1 MADNTVAYC
10 FVYIIELA
18 QYLQWHKLQ
27 NIIKT
32 YGGEK
37 VVKKLFQSILNK
49 SVAVLVSVVLISQ
62 AMPFYAYAIPEESVA
77 SEQSSEDSSD
87 VSIISED
94 DKPVENAGETSDS
107 ENEETSDT
115 ENSEVSEESN
125 EESSEEPL
133 EESEPQKEEKQYKIL
148 FEYEDIYKNA
158 LEIKVGETVTNELI
172 VSDSIIGTDQAK
184 VPVSFKLKT
193 DDWKYSYKL
202 IKVAACNDLE
212 NQKYTKIIP
221 DANIK
226 DLTASAEGTKIT
238 ITQRLIDM
246 ADEKD
251 IVHIKVFMERK
262 VKKYKLQFT
271 RNAENTSTIKIGGKD
286 VDTNEIIVSA
296 DSKVNFYI
304 ESKDNESQNKYYRL
318 ASVTSNKNI
327 LLDKDV
333 IGYKVKYNTTLQINE
348 ELVKGAKWVESEGM
362 NIITIRVNVMRVYV
376 IRVQYNANEG
386 SIAFNDNEHY
396 YFNSS
401 FNSQNPEKAAGR
413 VVVGKDTKQKFTAEA
428 AETFRVS
435 EIVVTPVE
443 NGKVVK
449 KTYKN
454 NESIVTYEV
463 PNANKSY
470 NISVVFAPMV
480 FSVDVE
486 IVGEKDGCEVTFPDT
501 LEYGQNADITIK
513 DKDGYFISNINI
525 DGEEMEL
532 PEREENESISF
543 NTGSVTK
550 DKKIVIKVIKNDI
563 IDENDYQID
572 LSGCIEDYG
581 NGKYLF
587 AWNNNPPVFRNTSKN
602 TDKIEQKG
610 IMLYYKGGLVSGSK
624 NNLECKLVRYANLNK
639 ISVDEIRLYSKQ
651 ANKSVVNSIK
661 LDTPIEISYY
671 EKTEAAVKLPSLP
684 SANEKCKVYNSDIDI
699 PVYFNIPTE
708 RYPTITSLR
717 YKFTGE
723 EYQEL
728 DISSITDSEE
738 LAGYNKMCFIHVP
751 AEKYNRD
758 NMNID
763 IMIGNSDGNQTSLR
777 TDTFS
782 INSERPTV
790 SIVMEDIQTSEFS
803 NESYFRFDRKAVI
816 IIKDKPYTA
825 ISDRDYI
832 ADSLKI
838 EYKAFDEEEYIVLG
852 LKEKKQFITSLQEN
866 EGEIIFELLF
876 DKEGSYAWEF
886 NYTNA
891 ADLNND
897 NDDVSKNPN
906 SDFIFTIDKTAPVG
920 IFYLNG
926 GQFDTKS
933 DEYDPHFQYFY
944 KTSAVIQM
952 SSSDNNG
959 IREVSTYKRIID
971 DLDAT
976 TVSKLTFDEL
986 EELYQA
992 EESKFEKGT
1001 DIVSIDYNEK
1011 AVVYARIID
1020 LAGNVVYMGTDG
1032 LIVDNAVPKLVE
1044 FTAYDINDNAL
1055 NIPVDS
1061 ENPVNIIDDIQNN
1074 KIKFTVKVNDAI
1086 FENAAYS
1093 GIKSVYYVVEKDGER
1108 IKDKNG
1114 IELHS
1119 LFKWDETS
1127 EKLQKSI
1134 VDEPLTFEI
1143 DPFLNA
1149 NYNCDDIVVRILI
1162 KDNSENIYN
1171 NSDSYIRLSINIDVP
1186 EYTIKYSNSV
1196 QENAHEGYYVSR
1208 EATITVSNDRST
1220 SFDAEAFETAV
1231 RNAVSADQLMKM
1243 SGVVTEDKSDLIY
1256 FGEWKQNEEN
1266 GSQHTVKMYFNY
1278 YGNYY
1283 FSDIIYSNKAHNSIL
1298 NAENYTESFTI
1309 DKFTPTGEVKIGNN
1323 TWDKILNVLT
1333 FGLYSSNNY
1342 EITIDSSDKIS
1353 PVETEYFISDSD
1365 KILTTEELA
1374 NVKWQGYNKTIN
1386 VNRTNYKFAVY
1397 ARITDYAGNRK
1408 YLSSAGHIIDTNAP
1422 SITLTPEKA
1431 VKKLKD
1437 INVYNQKYK
1446 NGIKIDVKVSDSVD
1460 VDRAYSGIR
1469 HIEYWV
1475 ENKEKADEPIVLYD
1489 WKFIKSE
1496 EEKAKTSNI
1505 GFIHGTIEIYD
1516 NGQYK
1521 TIEDSSLRYSQ
1532 LIKDWSGTI
1541 TIDPVKYNSSDIV
1554 VKVRAVDNTDI
1565 ETIQSVA
1572 LDIDIT
1578 APTISVSYDNNND
1591 NNGNTYFK
1599 SSRIAVVTIKE
1610 RSSHF
1615 DSSQATKGIVI
1626 NATDVSGKKVANTF
1640 KISNWTTQAQT
1651 NADETIHQAAITYSG
1666 DANYTFEINYTDM
1679 AENKNI
1685 AVSTGS
1691 SVAPYKFTVD
1701 KNKPTGTVKA
1711 VSSEGRSDEWSG
1723 LRGDLLFNFWS
1734 NRYITVTETHNDA
1747 TSPIEYVQYY
1757 KNVSHNAYDATNAL
1771 TENDLS
1777 KITAWQN
1784 MSTLRLTPNEQCAVY
1799 IRLIDKA
1806 GNITYMG
1813 TNELIVDDKAPV
1825 EKMRPPEIKIT
1836 PEQTASGIYSGDVKV
1851 DIDVEDQTFGGTYS
1865 GIRVVSYRVLNMGN
1879 VTASGTLYQFG
1890 NINPSKQSQL
1900 QQKWSGNIIVNS
1912 KNNNSNNVVVEVTA
1926 VDNAGNSSTENIV
1939 LKIDVTEPSVSV
1951 SYDNNS
1957 SIGELYNNART
1968 ATITVRE
1975 RNFRADYVDVVLNG
1989 KRMSLDELKWSDI
2002 AGSGNGDNNEHTAR
2016 ISFIQD
2022 NDYTLA
2028 IQCKDEAANKN
2039 QTIDFGNSTN
2049 WNKFTVDRTKP
2060 VIIFDFTKS
2069 NVLNSENYSQ
2079 EKLTAKVVIDELHFN
2094 ASKVKFT
2101 KLVDSASEPLTD
2113 LSWNK
2118 ENGNNRHYVNIPFDK
2133 DAHYLFSVAYTDE
2146 AGNSGDGRQKNFCV
2160 DTKDPELDFS
2170 INGSSERQAVS
2181 GKIETDIVYGDT
2193 NFDDNSVDISI
2204 TGNFVNGSKG
2214 NVSNDIITFELSSE
2228 KENKIDWTGSV
2239 EQNNG
2244 DGKKTY
2250 KLTMND
2256 FPTGEDTKDDMY
2268 KEFDDIYTIS
2278 ISVKD
2283 KAGHQTSKSATFS
2296 INRYGST
2303 YDISQVQDIIGT
2315 YIKTPVDVV
2324 VTEVNPDILTSHK
2337 VRLYKNSDRNSDTE
2351 LKEGEEEDYEF
2362 TEKYI
2367 GESKANSLLSKDDA
2381 QWHEYTYKIFS
2392 SNFTDDGD
2400 YEIELESVDR
2410 ANNISKNNLD
2420 TKQRSIFFHVD
2431 NNDPV
2436 VNVSNLSSY
2445 ETYAEESISIKMS
2458 ANDGGLLDLLEVYLD
2473 DETTPFKVWN
2483 AEEIKKIQSGENE
2496 ESRLFTFDI
2505 AGNTTS
2511 SHMLKVVAYDAA
2523 GNRTEEKIEGFYV
2536 TTDLMT
2542 RFVNNKPLFYGTIT
2556 GLILLVGAIVFLIVR
2571 NVRKK
2576 RT

>member
-1 MADNTVAYC
+1 M
-10 FVYIIELA
+10 
-18 QYLQWHKLQ
+18 
-27 NIIKT
+27 
-32 YGGEK
+32 
-37 VVKKLFQSILNK
+37 KKLLKSILNK

-77 SEQSSEDSSD
+77 SKQSSEESSD
-87 VSIISED
+87 VSIISKD
-94 DKPVENAGETSDS
+94 DKPIENTGENSDSEKKETSDIQ
-107 ENEETSDT
+107 
-115 ENSEVSEESN
+115 NSEVSN

-133 EESEPQKEEKQYKIL
+133 KESEPQKEEKQYKIL
-148 FEYEDIYKNA
+148 FEYDDIYKNA
-158 LEIKVGETVTNELI
+158 LEIKVGGTETNEVI
-172 VSDSIIGTDQAK
+172 VNESSKGGSLA
-184 VPVSFKLKT
+184 VSLKLE
-193 DDWKYSYKL
+193 DDKMYSYTLYKVVCENTKL
-202 IKVAACNDLE
+202 LLD
-212 NQKYTKIIP
+212 KYVLDKKE
-221 DANIK
+221 ANVNIK
-226 DLTASAEGTKIT
+226 LSDKLFS
-238 ITQRLIDM
+238 L
-246 ADEKD
+246 ADKD
-251 IVHIKVFMERK
+251 VIHIKILVKRK
-262 VKKYKLQFT
+262 AKEYKLQFT
-271 RNAENTSTIKIGGKD
+271 RNAENTSTIKINSKD
-286 VDTNEIIVSA
+286 VDTNEITVSA
-296 DSKVNFYI
+296 DSEVPFYI
-304 ESKDNESQNKYYRL
+304 ESKDNESEKMYYRL
-318 ASVTSNKNI
+318 DSVTSNGNI
-327 LLDKDV
+327 LLSTDD
-333 IGYKVKYNTTLQINE
+333 IGYKVKYKTTLKIDE
-348 ELVKGAKWVESEGM
+348 KLVEGAKNG
-362 NIITIRVNVMRVYV
+362 IITICVNVIKVYV
-376 IRVQYNANEG
+376 IRVQYNANKG
-386 SIAFNDNEHY
+386 NIAFNDNEHY
-396 YFNSS
+396 YFNT
-401 FNSQNPEKAAGR
+401 QNPQNAAGR
-413 VVVGKDTKQKFTAEA
+413 VVVAKDTKQKFTAEA
-428 AETFRVS
+428 AENFRVS
-435 EIVVTPVE
+435 EIELKEVK
-443 NGKVVK
+443 NGEEGKSVK
-449 KTYKN
+449 KIYKN
-454 NESIVTYEV
+454 NERTVTYEV
-463 PNANKSY
+463 PNKNESY
-470 NISVVFAPMV
+470 NVSVVFAPMV

-486 IVGEKDGCEVTFPDT
+486 IVGEKDGCEVTSPDT
-501 LEYGQNADITIK
+501 LEYGKNADITIK
-513 DKDGYFISNINI
+513 DKKGYFISSIKI
-525 DGEEMEL
+525 DNEEMSL
-532 PEREENESISF
+532 PERKENDAISF

-550 DKKIVIKVIKNDI
+550 DKKIVVAIEKSDMINS
-563 IDENDYQID
+563 EDYNID
-572 LSGCIEDYG
+572 LSGYIEDYG

-587 AWNNNPPVFRNTSKN
+587 AWNNNPPVFKN
-602 TDKIEQKG
+602 TAKNSEKIEQKG
-610 IMLYYKGGLVSGSK
+610 IVLYYKNKKIAGSE
-624 NNLECKLVRYANLNK
+624 NELECKLLNPQNSQK
-639 ISVDEIRLYSKQ
+639 NNNVDEIRLYSKK
-651 ANKSVVNSIK
+651 ANKSVEDIVK
-661 LDTPIEISYY
+661 LDTPIEIQYY
-671 EKTEAAVKLPSLP
+671 EKTEATVKLPDLP
-684 SANEKCKVYNSDIDI
+684 SANENCKAYNSDMDI
-699 PVYFNIPTE
+699 PVYFDIPTE
-708 RYPTITSLR
+708 RYPVVTSLK
-717 YKFTGE
+717 YKFTDE

-728 DISSITDSEE
+728 DISSMTDSNE

-758 NMNID
+758 NMSID
-763 IMIGNSDGNQTSLR
+763 IMIENSDGNKTSLK

-782 INSERPTV
+782 INSQRPTV
-790 SIVMEDIQTSEFS
+790 NIVMEDIQTSEFS
-803 NESYFRFDRKAVI
+803 DESYFRFDRKAI
-816 IIKDKPYTA
+816 ITIKDKPYTA
-825 ISDRDYI
+825 IPDRDYI

-838 EYKAFDEEEYIVLG
+838 EYKAFDEEEYTVLG

-866 EGEIIFELLF
+866 EGEIVFELVF
-876 DKEGSYAWEF
+876 DKEGGYAWEF

-897 NDDVSKNPN
+897 NDDVAKNPN
-906 SDFIFTIDKTAPVG
+906 SDFIFTIDKTAPSG

-926 GQFDTKS
+926 NRFDTKS
-933 DEYDPHFQYFY
+933 DEYAPNFKYFY
-944 KTSAVIQM
+944 QTSAFIQM
-952 SSSDNNG
+952 NASDNNS
-959 IREVSTYKRIID
+959 IREVAVYKHIID
-971 DLDAT
+971 DFDAT
-976 TVSKLTFDEL
+976 AVSKMTFAEL

-992 EESKFEKGT
+992 EESKFEKGIN
-1001 DIVSIDYNEK
+1001 IVKVDENQK

-1020 LAGNVVYMGTDG
+1020 LAGNIVYMGTDG
-1032 LIVDNAVPKLVE
+1032 LIVDNEVPKLVE
-1044 FTAYDINDNAL
+1044 FTAYDINDNVL
-1055 NIPVDS
+1055 NIPIDS

-1074 KIKFTVKVNDAI
+1074 KIKFTVKINDAI
-1086 FENAAYS
+1086 IENAAYS
-1093 GIKSVYYVVEKDGER
+1093 GIKNVYYVVEKDGER

-1127 EKLQKSI
+1127 ENLRDAI
-1134 VDEPLTFEI
+1134 IDEPLTFEI
-1143 DPFLNA
+1143 DPFLNQ
-1149 NYNCDDIVVRILI
+1149 NYNCDDMTIRILI
-1162 KDNSENIYN
+1162 EDNAENIYN
-1171 NSDSYIRLSINIDVP
+1171 NSDSYIRLSVNTDIP
-1186 EYTIKYSNSV
+1186 EYTIKYSNTV
-1196 QENAHEGYYVSR
+1196 QENAREGYYVSR
-1208 EATITVSNDRST
+1208 EATITVNNDRST

-1231 RNAVSADQLMKM
+1231 RNAVSADQLIKM
-1243 SGVVTEDKSDLIY
+1243 SGVVTKDESDLIR
-1256 FGEWKQNEEN
+1256 FGEWQHSGEN
-1266 GSQHTVKMYFNY
+1266 GAQHTVKVYFNY
-1278 YGNYY
+1278 YGNYS
-1283 FSDIIYSNKAHNSIL
+1283 FSNIIYSNKAHNSIL
-1298 NAENYTESFTI
+1298 NTKQYTESFTI
-1309 DKFTPTGEVKIGNN
+1309 DKVVPTGKVKVGNN

-1342 EITIDSSDKIS
+1342 EVTIDSSDKIS
-1353 PVETEYFISDSD
+1353 PVETKYFISDSD
-1365 KILTTEELA
+1365 TIFYRAALDKLSDTEWNDYKKI
-1374 NVKWQGYNKTIN
+1374 IN
-1386 VNRTNYKFAVY
+1386 INRENDKFTVY
-1397 ARITDYAGNRK
+1397 VRITDYAGNRI

-1422 SITLTPEKA
+1422 SVTLMPEKA
-1431 VKKLKD
+1431 VKKLQN

-1446 NGIKIDVKVSDSVD
+1446 NGIKIDVNVSDGMD
-1460 VDRAYSGIR
+1460 NDKAYSGIK
-1469 HIEYWV
+1469 HIEYWI
-1475 ENKEKADEPIVLYD
+1475 ENNGKADEPITLYD
-1489 WKFIKSE
+1489 WKFVKGENDIKNE
-1496 EEKAKTSNI
+1496 TSNI
-1505 GFIHGTIEIYD
+1505 GFMNGTIEIYD
-1516 NGQYK
+1516 KGKSK
-1521 TIEDSSLRYSQ
+1521 TVKDATLRYAQ

-1541 TIDPVKYNSSDIV
+1541 TIDPVKYNSSDIA
-1554 VKVRAVDNTDI
+1554 VKVKAVDNADNITV
-1565 ETIQSVA
+1565 QSIA

-1578 APTISVSYDNNND
+1578 PPAISVSYDNNYD
-1591 NNGNTYFK
+1591 NHGNTYFK

-1626 NATDVSGKKVANTF
+1626 NATDISGRKVANTF

-1651 NADETIHQAAITYSG
+1651 NADETIHQAIITYSG

-1685 AVSTGS
+1685 AVNTGS

-1734 NRYITVTETHNDA
+1734 NRYIIVTETHNDA
-1747 TSPIEYVQYY
+1747 TSPVEYVQYY

-1813 TNELIVDDKAPV
+1813 TNALIVDDKAPV

-1865 GIRVVSYRVLNMGN
+1865 GIRTVSYRVLNMGN
-1879 VTASGTLYQFG
+1879 VTASDILYQFRD
-1890 NINPSKQSQL
+1890 INSPKQSQL

-1912 KNNNSNNVVVEVTA
+1912 QNNNSNNVVVEVTA

-1939 LKIDVTEPSVSV
+1939 LKIDVTKPSVSV

-1975 RNFRADYVDVVLNG
+1975 RNFRADYVDVILNG
-1989 KRMSLDELKWSDI
+1989 RRMSLDELKWYDR
-2002 AGSGNGDNNEHTAR
+2002 AGSGNGDNNEHIA
-2016 ISFIQD
+2016 SVAFIQD

-2028 IQCKDEAANKN
+2028 IQCKDEAANEN
-2039 QTIDFGNSTN
+2039 ETVDFGNSAN

-2060 VIIFDFTKS
+2060 VISLDFTKS

-2094 ASKVKFT
+2094 DSKVTFT
-2101 KLVDSASEPLTD
+2101 KLVDNTSESVTNLK
-2113 LSWNK
+2113 WNK
-2118 ENGNNRHYVNIPFDK
+2118 ENGNNKHYVYIPFNE
-2133 DAHYLFSVAYTDE
+2133 DAHYMFSVAYTDE
-2146 AGNSGDGRQKNFCV
+2146 AGNSGDGTQRNFCV
-2160 DTKDPELDFS
+2160 DTKDPELEFS
-2170 INGSSERQAVS
+2170 INGSTERQAIS

-2193 NFDDNSVDISI
+2193 NFDDDSVDISI

-2214 NVSNDIITFELSSE
+2214 NVSNDTIKFELSSE
-2228 KENKIDWTGSV
+2228 EENKIDWTGSI
-2239 EQNNG
+2239 EQNND

-2256 FPTGEDTKDDMY
+2256 FPASDASEDNVY

-2283 KAGHQTSKSATFS
+2283 KAGRQTSKSATFS

-2303 YDISQVQDIIGT
+2303 YDISQVQDVIGT

-2337 VRLYKNSDRNSDTE
+2337 VRLYKNSDRNGDTE
-2351 LKEGEEEDYEF
+2351 LKEGEKEDYEF

-2410 ANNISKNNLD
+2410 ANNVSKNNLD

-2431 NNDPV
+2431 NNYPV

-2483 AEEIKKIQSGENE
+2483 AEEIKKIQSGEDE

-2511 SHMLKVVAYDAA
+2511 SHTLKVVAYDAA

-2542 RFVNNKPLFYGTIT
+2542 RFINNKPLFYGTII
-2556 GLILLVGAIVFLIVR
+2556 GLMLLVGAIVFLIVR